1 MDRSTHSTD
10 YVRIFDGD
18 SYGQLH
24 LMAQL
29 TLAGGYLP
37 SNISTVRSKML
48 IVFDSDRSRN
58 TRGFKANIFFEEAN
72 TDNKTNACTVLN
84 PCHINEGHCHYDGQ
98 CYGTLRCGH
107 NNCPQNS
114 DHGTNCC
121 YDYCGQFLDMEN
133 GVLDFFNPLGTFYED
148 MQECSWLI
156 QVEKDHLISLEF
168 KIIDVSYLNLLFE
181 ERFIIYSFLFL
192 FMRLGSSIFQA

>member
-1 MDRSTHSTD
+1 MHNHDSGND

-18 SYGQLH
+18 SYGKLH

-29 TLAGGYLP
+29 TGSSLP
-37 SNISTVRSKML
+37 SNMSSVRSQMM
-48 IVFDSDRSRN
+48 IVFDSDSYFN
-58 TRGFKANIFFEEAN
+58 YYDELNGKGFKANIIFEEAN

-98 CYGTLRCGH
+98 CYGSLRCGH

-121 YDYCGQFLDMEN
+121 YDYCGQFLDMN
-133 GVLDFFNPLGTFYED
+133 TGILDYYRPHGKDYQD
-148 MQECSWLI
+148 MQSCSWLI
-156 QVEKDHLISLEF
+156 QVEKDQLISLEF
-168 KIIDVSYLNLLFE
+168 LGEFWVSFQNLLLE
-181 ERFIIYSFLFL
+181 
-192 FMRLGSSIFQA
+192 

>member
-1 MDRSTHSTD
+1 MYDGQYASD

-18 SYGQLH
+18 SYGKLH

-29 TLAGGYLP
+29 TGSSLP
-37 SNISTVRSKML
+37 SSVSTVRSQML
-48 IVFDSDRSRN
+48 IVFDSYVSN
-58 TRGFKANIFFEEAN
+58 LYHNGRGFKASIIFEEAN

-133 GVLDFFNPLGTFYED
+133 GFLDYWLPHGKKYGD
-148 MQECSWLI
+148 MQSCSWLI
-156 QVEKDHLISLEF
+156 QIEKDHLMSLKFMGEF
-168 KIIDVSYLNLLFE
+168 DVSYQNL
-181 ERFIIYSFLFL
+181 SST
-192 FMRLGSSIFQA
+192 LGSSKIFGRF

>member
-1 MDRSTHSTD
+1 MYSEYWFSD

-18 SYGQLH
+18 SYDKSH

-29 TLAGGYLP
+29 TGSSLP
-37 SNISTVRSKML
+37 SDISTVRSQML
-48 IVFDSDRSRN
+48 IVFDSHYRYEFDDKPN
-58 TRGFKANIFFEEAN
+58 ERGFKANIIFEEAN

-114 DHGTNCC
+114 YYGKNCC
-121 YDYCGQFLDMEN
+121 YDYCGQFLDMN
-133 GVLDFFNPLGTFYED
+133 TGILDYYRPHATRYQD
-148 MQECSWLI
+148 MQSCSWLI
-156 QVEKDHLISLEF
+156 KVEKDHLISLEF
-168 KIIDVSYLNLLFE
+168 LGAFWVSFHTEQMIALELCCLKCII
-181 ERFIIYSFLFL
+181 
-192 FMRLGSSIFQA
+192 MH

>member
-1 MDRSTHSTD
+1 MNRFDSKINFVYQMDDGSFVSD

-18 SYGQLH
+18 SYNKSH

-29 TLAGGYLP
+29 TGSSLP
-37 SNISTVRSKML
+37 SDMSTVRSQML
-48 IVFDSDRSRN
+48 IVFDSDSN
-58 TRGFKANIFFEEAN
+58 NGRGFKANIIFEEAN
-72 TDNKTNACTVLN
+72 TDNITNACTVLN

-121 YDYCGQFLDMEN
+121 YDYCGQFLDMN
-133 GVLDFFNPLGTFYED
+133 IGVLDYYMPHGAWYQD
-148 MQECSWLI
+148 RQSCSWLI

-168 KIIDVSYLNLLFE
+168 MGEFEVSFSK
-181 ERFIIYSFLFL
+181 FI
-192 FMRLGSSIFQA
+192 A

>member
-1 MDRSTHSTD
+1 MHNDDVFFND
-10 YVRIFDGD
+10 YIRIFDGD
-18 SYGQLH
+18 RFDELH

-29 TLAGGYLP
+29 TGYSLP
-37 SNISTVRSKML
+37 SNISTVRSQML
-48 IVFDSDRSRN
+48 IVFDSGVQN
-58 TRGFKANIFFEEAN
+58 FERGFKASIIFEEAN

-121 YDYCGQFLDMEN
+121 YDYCGQFLDMN
-133 GVLDFFNPLGTFYED
+133 TGILDYHMPHGKFYQD
-148 MQECSWLI
+148 MESCSWLI
-156 QVEKDHLISLEF
+156 QVEKNHLISLEF
-168 KIIDVSYLNLLFE
+168 LEFSVSFQNLFLK
-181 ERFIIYSFLFL
+181 ERFFIYT
-192 FMRLGSSIFQA
+192 IFVPFS

>member
-1 MDRSTHSTD
+1 
-10 YVRIFDGD
+10 
-18 SYGQLH
+18 
-24 LMAQL
+24 MAQL
-29 TLAGGYLP
+29 TGSSLP
-37 SNISTVRSKML
+37 SDISTVRSQML
-48 IVFDSDRSRN
+48 IVFDSNGDYNIR
-58 TRGFKANIFFEEAN
+58 RGFKASIIFEEAN

-133 GVLDFFNPLGTFYED
+133 GILDYYMPHGTYYQD

-156 QVEKDHLISLEF
+156 QVEKHQLISLEF
-168 KIIDVSYLNLLFE
+168 IDRFDVSYQNLALE
-181 ERFIIYSFLFL
+181 ELSWLK
-192 FMRLGSSIFQA
+192 